1 MAKTITLQELKPGD
15 IVLYSPPPGKDAWES
30 WLICFFTGS
39 PVSHTAMIDSNPG
52 YVIKKIP
59 VIDLKQHQAVSGKS
73 GMRDTYTPL
82 KTVFAPSSSPVEI
95 AQGLKLNG
103 ADEMYIADL
112 DLIES
117 QGHNID
123 DIKMVNTILPVMFD
137 GGVKNIEG
145 FEFFLDYAFKIIVPT
160 ETLESIDEMRKIFE
174 KYPKE
179 RIVVSVDVKNNE
191 LLAKNF
197 DLSLQE
203 FKEILKELDPNEI
216 ILLDITGVGTEK
228 GYNKKLLDEFD
239 ELKDK
244 LIIAGGLN
252 KQSLGELESLGIKK
266 VLIGTSLHSG
276 EVRLLD

>member
-1 MAKTITLQELKPGD
+1 M
-15 IVLYSPPPGKDAWES
+15 
-30 WLICFFTGS
+30 
-39 PVSHTAMIDSNPG
+39 
-52 YVIKKIP
+52 IKKIP

-73 GMRDTYTPL
+73 GMRDTYKPL
-82 KTVFAPSSSPVEI
+82 NTVFAPSANPVEI

-117 QGHNID
+117 QGHNIND
-123 DIKMVNTILPVMFD
+123 VKMVNTIIPVIFD
-137 GGVKNIEG
+137 GGVKNLES
-145 FEFFLDYAFKIIVPT
+145 FEFFLEYAYKIIVPT
-160 ETLESIDEMRKIFE
+160 ETLESVDELRKIFE

-179 RIVVSVDVKNNE
+179 RIVVSVDTKNNE
-191 LLAKNF
+191 LLAKNM
-197 DLSLQE
+197 DMTLSE
-203 FKEILKELDPNEI
+203 FKEVLIELGPNDI

-228 GYNKKLLDEFD
+228 GYNEYLLNEFE

-252 KQSLGELESLGIKK
+252 KDSLGELESLGIKR

-276 EVRLLD
+276 EVKLLD

>member
-1 MAKTITLQELKPGD
+1 M
-15 IVLYSPPPGKDAWES
+15 
-30 WLICFFTGS
+30 
-39 PVSHTAMIDSNPG
+39 
-52 YVIKKIP
+52 IKKIP

-82 KTVFAPSSSPVEI
+82 RTVFAPSSNPVEI

-123 DIKMVNTILPVMFD
+123 DVKMVNTILPVMFD
-137 GGVKNIEG
+137 GGVKNLEG
-145 FEFFLDYAFKIIVPT
+145 FEFFLNYAYKIIVPT
-160 ETLESIDEMRKIFE
+160 ETLESIDEMKKIFE

-179 RIVVSVDVKNNE
+179 RIAVSVDVKNNE
-191 LLAKNF
+191 LLAKHL
-197 DLSLQE
+197 DLNLAE
-203 FKEILKELDPNEI
+203 FREILKELDPNEI

-228 GYNKKLLDEFD
+228 GYNKKLLDEFG

-244 LIIAGGLN
+244 LIIAGGIN
-252 KQSLGELESLGIKK
+252 KQSLSELESLGIKK

-276 EVRLLD
+276 EVKILD

>member
-1 MAKTITLQELKPGD
+1 M
-15 IVLYSPPPGKDAWES
+15 
-30 WLICFFTGS
+30 
-39 PVSHTAMIDSNPG
+39 
-52 YVIKKIP
+52 IKKIP

-73 GMRDTYTPL
+73 GMRDTYQPL
-82 KTVFAPSSSPVEI
+82 RTIFAPSANPVEI

-117 QGHNID
+117 QGHNIHE
-123 DIKMVNTILPVMFD
+123 IKMVNSIIPVMLDPGLKDAESFP
-137 GGVKNIEG
+137 
-145 FEFFLDYAFKIIVPT
+145 FFLDYAYKVIVPT
-160 ETLESIDEMRKIFE
+160 ETLKSIEELELIFE

-179 RIVVSVDVKNNE
+179 RIVVSVDVKNDE
-191 LLAKNF
+191 LLSKHL
-197 DLSLQE
+197 DLNLSE
-203 FKEILKELDPNEI
+203 FKEVLKRLNPNEI

-228 GYNKKLLDEFD
+228 GYNKKLLEEFE

-252 KQSLGELESLGIKK
+252 KDSLGELESLGIKK

-276 EVRLLD
+276 EVKLLD

>member
-1 MAKTITLQELKPGD
+1 M
-15 IVLYSPPPGKDAWES
+15 
-30 WLICFFTGS
+30 
-39 PVSHTAMIDSNPG
+39 
-52 YVIKKIP
+52 IKKIP

-73 GMRDTYTPL
+73 GMRDTYQPL
-82 KTVFAPSSSPVEI
+82 NTVFASSSNPVEI

-117 QGHNID
+117 QGHNLSE
-123 DIKMVNTILPVMFD
+123 IKMVNTVIPVMFD
-137 GGVKNIEG
+137 GGVKNCES
-145 FEFFLDYAFKIIVPT
+145 FEFFLDYAFKVIIPT
-160 ETLESIDEMRKIFE
+160 ETLESIEEMEKIFE

-179 RIVVSVDVKNNE
+179 RIVVSIDTKNSE
-191 LLAKNF
+191 LLAKHL
-197 DLSLQE
+197 DVSLSEL
-203 FKEILKELDPNEI
+203 KEILIRLDPNEI

-228 GYNKKLLDEFD
+228 GYNKKLLDEFG

-252 KQSLGELESLGIKK
+252 KDSLVELESLGIKK

-276 EVRLLD
+276 EVKLLD

>member
-1 MAKTITLQELKPGD
+1 M
-15 IVLYSPPPGKDAWES
+15 
-30 WLICFFTGS
+30 
-39 PVSHTAMIDSNPG
+39 
-52 YVIKKIP
+52 IKKIP

-82 KTVFAPSSSPVEI
+82 NTVFASSANPVEI

-103 ADEMYIADL
+103 ADEIYIADL

-117 QGHNID
+117 NGHNIN
-123 DIKMVNTILPVMFD
+123 DIKMVNTILPVIFD
-137 GGVKNIEG
+137 GGVKNYES
-145 FEFFLDYAFKIIVPT
+145 FEFFLDFAYKVIIPT
-160 ETLESIDEMRKIFE
+160 ETLESIDEMKKIFE

-179 RIVVSVDVKNNE
+179 RIVVSVDTKNNE
-191 LLAKNF
+191 LLAKHL
-197 DLSLQE
+197 DLSLSE
-203 FKEILKELDPNEI
+203 LKDILLRLNPNEI

-228 GYNKKLLDEFD
+228 GYNKKLLEEFS

-252 KQSLGELESLGIKK
+252 KDSLDELESLGIKK

-276 EVRLLD
+276 EVKLLY

>member
-1 MAKTITLQELKPGD
+1 M
-15 IVLYSPPPGKDAWES
+15 
-30 WLICFFTGS
+30 
-39 PVSHTAMIDSNPG
+39 
-52 YVIKKIP
+52 IKKIP

-73 GMRDTYTPL
+73 GMRDTYQPL
-82 KTVFAPSSSPVEI
+82 NTIFASSANPVEI

-117 QGHNID
+117 QGHNIN
-123 DIKMVNTILPVMFD
+123 DIRMVNTILPVMFD
-137 GGVKNIEG
+137 GGVKNCEA
-145 FEFFLDYAFKIIVPT
+145 FEFFLNYAYKVIVPT
-160 ETLESIDEMRKIFE
+160 ETLESIDEMEKIFE
-174 KYPKE
+174 KFPKE
-179 RIVVSVDVKNNE
+179 RIVVSIDTKNNE

-197 DLSLQE
+197 EMSLSD
-203 FKEILKELDPNEI
+203 FKDVLIKLDPNEI

-228 GYNKKLLDEFD
+228 GYNEYLLNEFA

-252 KQSLGELESLGIKK
+252 KDSLGKLESLGIKK

-276 EVRLLD
+276 EVKLLD

>member
-1 MAKTITLQELKPGD
+1 ML
-15 IVLYSPPPGKDAWES
+15 
-30 WLICFFTGS
+30 
-39 PVSHTAMIDSNPG
+39 
-52 YVIKKIP
+52 KKIP

-82 KTVFAPSSSPVEI
+82 NTIFAPSSSPVEI

-117 QGHNID
+117 QGHNIN
-123 DIKMVNTILPVMFD
+123 DIKMVNTILPVIFD
-137 GGVKNIEG
+137 GGVKNLEG
-145 FEFFLDYAFKIIVPT
+145 FEFFLDYAYKIIVPT
-160 ETLESIDEMRKIFE
+160 ETLESVDELKKIFE

-179 RIVVSVDVKNNE
+179 RIVVSVDTKNNE
-191 LLAKNF
+191 LLANHM
-197 DLSLQE
+197 DITLSE
-203 FKEILKELDPNEI
+203 FKDVLVELDPNDI

-228 GYNKKLLDEFD
+228 GYNEYLLNEFA
-239 ELKDK
+239 ELKEK

-252 KQSLGELESLGIKK
+252 KDSLGELESLGIKR

-276 EVRLLD
+276 EVKLLD